1 MFLKWFY
8 RISAFLVFI
17 LLLIL
22 VRFGWAIRD
31 RHPDADMNVHI
42 ETEEDFLQAGFAS
55 VDITPQVPDTWI
67 DKNEDAQY
75 DPKDGDTFTDGNGNG
90 KFDPVWMAGFQNNR
104 PAMGVHD
111 PLWARTMIIANGKHK
126 IALTVID
133 AIGFG
138 ADDILTVKKWCQR
151 S

>member
-42 ETEEDFLQAGFAS
+42 ETEEDFLQAEA
-55 VDITPQVPDTWI
+55 T
-67 DKNEDAQY
+67 KA
-75 DPKDGDTFTDGNGNG
+75 
-90 KFDPVWMAGFQNNR
+90 
-104 PAMGVHD
+104 
-111 PLWARTMIIANGKHK
+111 KHK
-126 IALTVID
+126 KQKICS
-133 AIGFG
+133 
-138 ADDILTVKKWCQR
+138 CQKNIYKDT
-151 S
+151 